1 MYMYIYSHA
10 FTVLGVIK
18 KCISVH
24 KGNAK
29 LQFARAELPLWI
41 LIYGSKWV

>member
-10 FTVLGVIK
+10 FIVLGVIK

-29 LQFARAELPLWI
+29 LQYARAKLPLWI